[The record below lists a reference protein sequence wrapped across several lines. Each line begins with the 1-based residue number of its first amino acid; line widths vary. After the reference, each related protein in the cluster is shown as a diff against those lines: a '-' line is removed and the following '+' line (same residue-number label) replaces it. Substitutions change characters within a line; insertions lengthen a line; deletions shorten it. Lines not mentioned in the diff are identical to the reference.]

1 MKKFATLLLAFAALA
16 VGSLPLVAQ
25 QKRVSPHE
33 SVFARI
39 GERPNVTL
47 VSITYGRPFSKDPKT
62 GEKRVIWGGLV
73 KWDKA
78 DRLGADEATLFLTQ
92 RPLVFGDTTIPA
104 GAYTLYIVPSATGPS
119 KLAFS
124 TNIGKWGTPVDEKND
139 LARIELVKG
148 SLVAPVDQLTI
159 NIGKTPDGNGEIK
172 IMWEATVFTAAFS
185 VKK

>member
-1 MKKFATLLLAFAALA
+1 
-16 VGSLPLVAQ
+16 
-25 QKRVSPHE
+25 
-33 SVFARI
+33 
-39 GERPNVTL
+39 L

-62 GEKRVIWGGLV
+62 GENRVIWGGLV

-124 TNIGKWGTPVDEKND
+124 TNIGKWGSPVDEKSD

-148 SLVAPVDQLTI
+148 NLVAPVDQLTI
-159 NIGKTPDGNGEIK
+159 NIGKTPDSNGEIK